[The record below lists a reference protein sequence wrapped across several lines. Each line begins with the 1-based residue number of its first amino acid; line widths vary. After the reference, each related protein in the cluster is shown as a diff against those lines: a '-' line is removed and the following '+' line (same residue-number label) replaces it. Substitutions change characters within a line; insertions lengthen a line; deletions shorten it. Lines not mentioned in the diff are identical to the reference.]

1 MIGKIILAVPAAALT
16 LLTFTAGMVASSDDA
31 AAAKCRRVGFYPNYT
46 TVCESMSTP
55 KPDRPNQQK
64 K

>member
-1 MIGKIILAVPAAALT
+1 MIAKLAMAVPAAALT
-16 LLTFTAGMVASSDDA
+16 VLTLASGMVATSDEA
-31 AAAKCRRVGFYPNYT
+31 EARTCRRVGFYPNSRI
-46 TVCESMSTP
+46 VCEEMSTP

>member
-1 MIGKIILAVPAAALT
+1 MIAKLAMAVPAAALT
-16 LLTFTAGMVASSDDA
+16 VVTLASGMVATSGEA
-31 AAAKCRRVGFYPNYT
+31 EARTCRRTGFYPNAKI
-46 TVCESMSTP
+46 VCEEMSTP

>member
-1 MIGKIILAVPAAALT
+1 MIDKLLLAVPAAVLT
-16 LLTFTAGMVASSDDA
+16 VLTMATGMVVSSGDA
-31 AAAKCRRVGFYPNYT
+31 EAARCRRVGFYPNYT